1 MMTSKIAC
9 SVKSAF
15 SSKTLDYSQV
25 YDAIRA
31 TDLSDADAEL
41 WEATLLFHQ
50 NGYRDMFIIGA
61 TRMGHIITLN
71 TATNEVQFRNKVT
84 FDVETSSD
92 ISAMPNCV
100 QQAIC
105 RSLTDFGQ
113 PKETFS
119 TKSFAQALN
128 DAVSLLNT
136 KATYAYC

>member
-1 MMTSKIAC
+1 MINSKIAC
-9 SVKSAF
+9 SVNAAF
-15 SSKTLDYSQV
+15 ASKTLDFSSV
-25 YDAIRA
+25 YDAIRE

-41 WEATLLFHQ
+41 WEATLLFHK

-92 ISAMPNCV
+92 ITAMPNCF
-100 QQAIC
+100 QKAIC
-105 RSLTDFGQ
+105 RSVTEFGHS
-113 PKETFS
+113 KETFS
-119 TKSFAQALN
+119 TKSLSQALN

-136 KATYAYC
+136 KAKYAYC